1 MSIEIPEKKMG
12 QVSRQLEVDSNEM
25 VKRWQQLRI
34 VSSRNGK
41 YYESTVVGQLA
52 HKEQAYL
59 FEGVQAIWLLSS
71 IVTLFIAARIGVKL
85 VAVEAGT
92 PLARLVIDLTDVL
105 LWPFAGATETL
116 TTAHISVLELSALNA
131 IIIYPFAAW
140 CLVKLLQSYF
150 TSHAK

>member
-12 QVSRQLEVDSNEM
+12 RVSRQPENNSNEI
-25 VKRWQQLRI
+25 VKRWQQFRI
-34 VSSRNGK
+34 VSSRSGR
-41 YYESTVVGQLA
+41 YHESTMVSQLA

-92 PLARLVIDLTDVL
+92 PLARLVIYLTDVL
-105 LWPFAGATETL
+105 LRPFAGATETL

-131 IIIYPFAAW
+131 LIIYPFAAW
-140 CLVKLLQSYF
+140 CLVKLLQSFF
-150 TSHAK
+150 TPHAK